1 MLMKNLKS
9 LKVVAAVLIALAML
23 AAPAL
28 AAGQDLT
35 VGKFLIEIAKVRQ
48 LDAVDAMTA
57 RNSLANVGIRFGNL
71 DLDKDLTQGDVVLI
85 STAAGLPM
93 STSTPEAPFDNE
105 QMSIFISTFG
115 PELDRSNDT
124 ATTNGDKPRVD
135 PRTKGNGLKKGLY
148 KTPSEPI

>member
-1 MLMKNLKS
+1 MKNLKS
-9 LKVVAAVLIALAML
+9 LKVVAAFLIAMAMI

-57 RNSLANVGIRFGNL
+57 RNSLANVGIRVGNL
-71 DLDKDLTQGDVVLI
+71 DLDKGLTQGDVVLI
-85 STAAGLPM
+85 SNAAGLPM
-93 STSTPEAPFDNE
+93 STSTPEAPFNNE
-105 QMSIFISTFG
+105 QMGIFISTFG
-115 PELDRSNDT
+115 PELDGSDDT
-124 ATTNGDKPRVD
+124 YTTQGDKPRVD